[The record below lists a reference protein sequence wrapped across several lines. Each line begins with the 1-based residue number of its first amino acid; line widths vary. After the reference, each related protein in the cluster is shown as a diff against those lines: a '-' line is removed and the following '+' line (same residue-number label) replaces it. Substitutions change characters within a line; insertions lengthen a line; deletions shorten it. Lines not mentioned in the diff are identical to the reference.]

1 MKTIS
6 LFNKTKVH
14 PSWNDFI
21 YDNENLQELQ
31 NIENAISTYKE
42 YFPLKDKVFRFLEN
56 DLSAVKYIVLGMD
69 PYPSY
74 YVENGTIIPIAT
86 GRSFEVSNIKS
97 WKQKFKQKSLAE
109 ILKTLYYDKYKI
121 EIPINDLRDKIIE
134 IDFDTSNEIIHSI
147 KTNYL
152 NLNININNNNSTNLH
167 DNSAT
172 KNNYKEILKNEILK
186 YLDLT
191 QKDLNN
197 VNKDKKII
205 LFNPTSF
212 YDITELQ
219 GILWLNSTLTVAPN
233 NSGSHMK
240 IWNNYM
246 NHLFRY
252 ISSKNNNIKYL
263 VFGEQAKNRLIDIV
277 NKKNMIITC
286 HPASRFNNDFVTS
299 DCFKKVNDI
308 LLYL

>member
-1 MKTIS
+1 MNNIKLLKNIS
-6 LFNKTKVH
+6 IH
-14 PSWNDFI
+14 PSWSDFI
-21 YDNENLQELQ
+21 YDNEKLQELQ

-42 YFPLKDKVFRFLEN
+42 YFPLYDKVFRFLEN
-56 DLSAVKYIVLGMD
+56 DLSAVKYIILGMD

-121 EIPINDLRDKIIE
+121 EISINDLRDKIIE
-134 IDFDTSNEIIHSI
+134 IDTDSSNKIIYSLRTIIFKSRSNSNNKEI
-147 KTNYL
+147 TN
-152 NLNININNNNSTNLH
+152 SH
-167 DNSAT
+167 DNAFQ

-186 YLDLT
+186 YL
-191 QKDLNN
+191 
-197 VNKDKKII
+197 
-205 LFNPTSF
+205 
-212 YDITELQ
+212 
-219 GILWLNSTLTVAPN
+219 
-233 NSGSHMK
+233 GSHMK

-246 NHLFRY
+246 NNLFRY

-263 VFGEQAKNRLIDIV
+263 VFGEQAKNRITDIV
-277 NKKNMIITC
+277 DIDKMIITC
-286 HPASRFNNDFVTS
+286 HPASRVNNDFVTS

>member
-21 YDNENLQELQ
+21 YDNENIQELQ
-31 NIENAISTYKE
+31 NIENEISTYKE
-42 YFPLKDKVFRFLEN
+42 YFPLNDKVFRFLEN
-56 DLSAVKYIVLGMD
+56 DLSAVKYIILGMD

-134 IDFDTSNEIIHSI
+134 IDTDSSNKIIYSLRTIIFKSRSNSNNKEI
-147 KTNYL
+147 TNSH
-152 NLNININNNNSTNLH
+152 NN
-167 DNSAT
+167 AFQ

-246 NHLFRY
+246 NNLFRY

-263 VFGEQAKNRLIDIV
+263 VFGEQAKNKLIDIM

>member
-14 PSWNDFI
+14 PSWSDFI
-21 YDNENLQELQ
+21 YDNENIQELQ
-31 NIENAISTYKE
+31 NIENEISTYKE
-42 YFPLKDKVFRFLEN
+42 YFPLNDKVFRFLEN
-56 DLSAVKYIVLGMD
+56 DLSAVKYIILGMD

-121 EIPINDLRDKIIE
+121 EISINDLRDKIIE
-134 IDFDTSNEIIHSI
+134 IDTDSSNKIIYSLRTIIFKSRSNSNNKEI
-147 KTNYL
+147 TN
-152 NLNININNNNSTNLH
+152 SH
-167 DNSAT
+167 DNAFQ

-240 IWNNYM
+240 IWHNYM
-246 NHLFRY
+246 NNLFRY

-286 HPASRFNNDFVTS
+286 HPASRVDNDFVKKKKK
-299 DCFKKVNDI
+299 KKVNDI